1 MMGELKQIRISSLK
15 SLIIVSLPCFVKPWL
30 VHPSDFKSLK
40 GIKNEEHMKLE
51 LESVWS
57 YFFKTFE
64 PNYHSS
70 SSFVFCVVP
79 LLLMPK
85 KHL

>member
-1 MMGELKQIRISSLK
+1 
-15 SLIIVSLPCFVKPWL
+15 VC
-30 VHPSDFKSLK
+30 PSDFKSLK

-51 LESVWS
+51 LERVWS

-70 SSFVFCVVP
+70 SSLVFCVALFTCDAQKTFVA
-79 LLLMPK
+79 L
-85 KHL
+85 